1 MFSVPLAQLSHENGE
16 SLTKKDL
23 SEGAD
28 VLMEHTDGKTYDVRI
43 CEVVLSSPQ
52 RLPTIIIKIDHNY
65 TSGKKF
71 SIKNLSDLGL

>member
-28 VLMEHTDGKTYDVRI
+28 ILMDGKTYDVRI

-52 RLPTIIIKIDHNY
+52 GLPTIIKIDHNY
-65 TSGKKF
+65 IYFITKLQTLRLLL
-71 SIKNLSDLGL
+71 IKGRKC